1 MPHSSRQIRL
11 PATKS
16 NALIAVVSE
25 LRGGERSPEVV
36 PPGALRDG
44 EPFSRIVA
52 IRPPRPAA
60 TSWVRTAAAQR
71 PQTRG
76 VERGPRVE
84 SIKLAAS
91 AA

>member
-36 PPGALRDG
+36 ASGARRDG
-44 EPFSRIVA
+44 DVA
-52 IRPPRPAA
+52 IRSVGRYALHDLPR
-60 TSWVRTAAAQR
+60 R
-71 PQTRG
+71 PG
-76 VERGPRVE
+76 
-84 SIKLAAS
+84 
-91 AA
+91 